1 MPPIHSL
8 LHFTHTHF
16 TLSLCASL
24 LVFSPQNLNDPDIR
38 LLSASCSPDE
48 RPADNT
54 HVTTYAMSVPH

>member
-16 TLSLCASL
+16 TLSLFASL
-24 LVFSPQNLNDPDIR
+24 LVFSPQNLNDHDIR

-48 RPADNT
+48 RPAELT
-54 HVTTYAMSVPH
+54 